1 VLSIGSFSLVTS
13 KQALK
18 PLVHTPGAA
27 DTGCVSTATNV
38 ISIVLTIVFGV
49 MSTILSAS
57 QLREARWQR
66 LGPPSDAPA
75 PDPGRRGAHA
85 RPAEPVPAPRRPRG
99 FANGW
104 IALVAGVVLMAT
116 VILLVHSHTGQA
128 VAMSLVLAIVILIW
142 LVRRVGQAAPPSES
156 LAGLLALLML
166 LSGALVIIAIPL
178 PHGLRWPQLVV
189 ACVVPALLVT
199 QVMRKLAP

>member
-1 VLSIGSFSLVTS
+1 
-13 KQALK
+13 
-18 PLVHTPGAA
+18 
-27 DTGCVSTATNV
+27 
-38 ISIVLTIVFGV
+38 
-49 MSTILSAS
+49 
-57 QLREARWQR
+57 
-66 LGPPSDAPA
+66 
-75 PDPGRRGAHA
+75 
-85 RPAEPVPAPRRPRG
+85 
-99 FANGW
+99 
-104 IALVAGVVLMAT
+104 MAT